1 MDYFKKIINICKQ
14 MNYSEFHS
22 EQFEKYLKELKT
34 VLAEK
39 QIKTEK

>member
-1 MDYFKKIINICKQ
+1 